1 MVKWFDALC
10 HNADPK
16 RKVVEREPLMIGP
29 LNVKAKVIGPLIKAP
44 SPLSRSQ
51 SPGSYNARGSR
62 LRPTGRL
69 SAGGGIYDTL

>member
-1 MVKWFDALC
+1 
-10 HNADPK
+10 
-16 RKVVEREPLMIGP
+16 MIGP